1 MTPEAVLL
9 ALRIAMILGLYA
21 FLGFLLFYLQR
32 DVRGAKNQLLP
43 APQAHL
49 EMLDGENAGLLVALD
64 RVNLLGRAESNTI
77 QINETTVSAQHARL
91 SYQGT
96 QWWLED
102 LGSRN
107 GTRLNEIEVTQ
118 PLVVTYGD
126 IFELG
131 RCSMRLQ
138 AGGFK
143 PRYRSKPATIPIGQ
157 STGQDD
163 PLEAASETKDNLDP
177 SGQGRAQ
184 DHP

>member
-1 MTPEAVLL
+1 MTPEVVLL
-9 ALRIAMILGLYA
+9 VLRIAMLLALYA
-21 FLGFLLFYLQR
+21 FLGLLLFYLQR
-32 DVRGAKNQLLP
+32 DGHVAKHKLLP

-49 EMLDGENAGLLVALD
+49 EMLDGENAGLLIPLD
-64 RVNLLGRAESNTI
+64 QVNLLGRAESNTI

-107 GTRLNEIEVTQ
+107 GTRVNEIEVTQ

-126 IFELG
+126 IFVLG

-138 AGGFK
+138 AGAIK
-143 PRYRSKPATIPIGQ
+143 PRSKSKPATIPIGQ
-157 STGQDD
+157 STRQ
-163 PLEAASETKDNLDP
+163 DNLVKD
-177 SGQGRAQ
+177 A
-184 DHP
+184 